1 MPGGPFA
8 HVCFLVKDLDQAI
21 EDWTKIL
28 SVFDPAQVEQPI
40 VRQHWESGDDVM
52 EAATFVNPGG
62 CEIQLLT
69 ALNDDGP
76 VGRRLAKHGEG
87 VHHLCFT
94 HPDLPRAVEE
104 LDAKGVKLT
113 SRELAGDPVMP
124 WQAWTF
130 VSPESSHGPFI
141 ELAYPYEPVDGR
153 WEPGYDVEET
163 GPQTVSG

>member
-8 HVCFLVKDLDQAI
+8 HVCFLVKDLEKAI

-28 SVFDPAQVEQPI
+28 SVFDPTQLEAPI

-52 EAATFVNPGG
+52 EAATFVNPDG
-62 CEIQLLT
+62 CEIQLIT

-87 VHHLCFT
+87 IHHLCFT
-94 HPDLPRAVEE
+94 SANLQESVNE
-104 LDAKGVKLT
+104 LDAKGIKLT
-113 SRELAGDPVMP
+113 STELVGDPDMP

-130 VSPESSHGPFI
+130 VAPESSHGPFI
-141 ELAYPYEPVDGR
+141 ELAYPYKPVDGR
-153 WEPGYDVEET
+153 WEPGEGVVAATEA
-163 GPQTVSG
+163 GS

>member
-8 HVCFLVKDLDQAI
+8 HVCFLVRDLDKAI

-28 SVFDPAQVEQPI
+28 KVFDPAQVEQPI

-52 EAATFVNPGG
+52 EAATFVNPDG
-62 CEIQLLT
+62 CEIQLLSP
-69 ALNDDGP
+69 LNEDGP

-94 HPDLPRAVEE
+94 SANLQDAVDE
-104 LDAKGVKLT
+104 LDAQGIKLT
-113 SRELAGDPVMP
+113 STKLVGDPSTP

-130 VSPESSHGPFI
+130 VAPESSHGPFV
-141 ELAYPYEPVDGR
+141 ELAYPYTPVDGR
-153 WEPGYDVEET
+153 WEPGPGVDASS
-163 GPQTVSG
+163 SGATA

>member
-8 HVCFLVKDLDQAI
+8 HVCFLVKDLDKAI

-28 SVFDPAQVEQPI
+28 SVFDPGQLEEKI
-40 VRQHWESGDDVM
+40 VRQHWESGDDIM
-52 EAATFVNPGG
+52 EAATFVNPDG

-87 VHHLCFT
+87 IHHLCFT
-94 HPDLPRAVEE
+94 HPNLQEAVEE

-113 SRELAGDPVMP
+113 STE
-124 WQAWTF
+124 
-130 VSPESSHGPFI
+130 PESSHGPFV
-141 ELAYPYEPVDGR
+141 ELAYPYTPVDGR
-153 WEPGYDVEET
+153 WEPGEGVDASA
-163 GPQTVSG
+163 SGAG

>member
-40 VRQHWESGDDVM
+40 VRQHWESGDDIM
-52 EAATFVNPGG
+52 EAATFVNPNG

-94 HPDLPRAVEE
+94 HPDLPRAVAE
-104 LDAKGVKLT
+104 LDEKGVKLT
-113 SRELAGDPVMP
+113 STSLAADPEMP

-130 VSPESSHGPFI
+130 VAPESSHGPFI
-141 ELAYPYEPVDGR
+141 ELAYPYVPVDGR
-153 WEPGYDVEET
+153 WEPGYDVDAP
-163 GPQTVSG
+163 GPEAG